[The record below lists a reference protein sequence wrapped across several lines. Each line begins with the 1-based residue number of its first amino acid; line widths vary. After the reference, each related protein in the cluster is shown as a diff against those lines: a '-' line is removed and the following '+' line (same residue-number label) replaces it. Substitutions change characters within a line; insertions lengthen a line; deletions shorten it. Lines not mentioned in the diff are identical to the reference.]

1 MYCVYRLREVNCL
14 LSAVYVLCLQA
25 AGGQLFIEC
34 CVCTVF
40 TGCGKSRCLLNSVYV
55 LCLQAVGGQC
65 LLSAVYVLCL
75 QAVGGQDV
83 Y

>member
-1 MYCVYRLREVNCL
+1 MYCVYRLWEVKM
-14 LSAVYVLCLQA
+14 
-25 AGGQLFIEC
+25 FIEC

-40 TGCGKSRCLLNSVYV
+40 TGCGRSR
-55 LCLQAVGGQC
+55 C